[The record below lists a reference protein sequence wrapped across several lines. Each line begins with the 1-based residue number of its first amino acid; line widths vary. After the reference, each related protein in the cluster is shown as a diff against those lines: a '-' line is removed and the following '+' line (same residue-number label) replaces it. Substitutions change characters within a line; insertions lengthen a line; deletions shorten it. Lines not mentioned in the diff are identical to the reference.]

1 MTLSIQQS
9 NLNTVQRRPVAVDL
23 FAGAG
28 GFSLGMEQAGFDVLA
43 AVEYDPIHAC
53 THAYNF
59 PLTEVICADI
69 ATVTSD
75 MILDAVKR
83 SWEKHDLEGVGSRGQ
98 GGQGG
103 DGRQGEISSPLSS
116 PTPCS
121 LLPTPSPWDGKI
133 DLVFGG
139 SPCQG
144 FSLMGKRNFK
154 DERNSLIFH
163 FYRLVKELRPR
174 YFVMENVPGMIAG
187 EHKQL
192 LEQLEYQFKDAGY
205 EVRSRILNAADFSV
219 PQKRRRLFV
228 IGMLQEGVGKN
239 IIDIL
244 FPTSNKKFLTTVKD
258 AIGDLPDADTFGEL
272 ASNDEVLLIPEQL
285 EALNQKST
293 PYINFLR
300 STSFSATLFSNF
312 SYSRWWNPQL
322 LTSSMQTQHQESSKI
337 RFASTLPGQLEPTSR
352 FRRLDYNGLSHTLR
366 AGTDKTRGRHTSP
379 RPIHPELAR
388 VITVREAARLHS
400 FPDWFRFHQT
410 KWHGFR
416 QVGNAVP
423 PLLARAIGEK
433 VITALGVT
441 PTVPQTI
448 ISLGDTNLLRFTPSE
463 AKNYWS

>member
-1 MTLSIQQS
+1 MTLRTQHKTAHS
-9 NLNTVQRRPVAVDL
+9 TTTRRPVAIDL

-28 GFSLGMEQAGFDVLA
+28 GFSLGIEQAGFDVLV

-53 THAYNF
+53 THAFNF

-69 ATVTSD
+69 ATVTSS
-75 MILDAVKR
+75 MILDAAKR
-83 SWEKHDLEGVGSRGQ
+83 SWEKHYLEVS
-98 GGQGG
+98 
-103 DGRQGEISSPLSS
+103 
-116 PTPCS
+116 
-121 LLPTPSPWDGKI
+121 WNGKI

-144 FSLMGKRNFK
+144 FSMMGKRNLE

-163 FYRLVKELRPR
+163 FYRLVVGLCPR
-174 YFVMENVPGMIAG
+174 YFVMENVPGMVAG

-192 LEQLEYQFKDAGY
+192 LEQLENKFSEAGY
-205 EVRSRILNAADFSV
+205 EVLKRILNAADFSV

-228 IGMLQEGVGKN
+228 IGTLSEGVGSSPWGVGKN
-239 IIDIL
+239 IIN
-244 FPTSNKKFLTTVKD
+244 FPFRIPNSEFPITVKD
-258 AIGDLPDADTFGEL
+258 AIGDLPDADTFPEL
-272 ASNDEVLLIPEQL
+272 AINDEVSLTSEQL
-285 EALNQKST
+285 ETLNEKST
-293 PYINFLR
+293 PYIKFLR
-300 STSFSATLFSNF
+300 STSTASTNFSNF

-337 RFASTLPGQLEPTSR
+337 RFAATLPGELEPISR

-433 VITALGVT
+433 IITVLGVV
-441 PTVPQTI
+441 PSVPQTI
-448 ISLGDTNLLRFTPSE
+448 ISLGDTNLLRFAPSE
-463 AKNYWS
+463 AKDYWI

>member
-1 MTLSIQQS
+1 MILRPQHQTARS
-9 NLNTVQRRPVAVDL
+9 TTTHRPVAVDL

-28 GFSLGMEQAGFDVLA
+28 GFSLGMEQAGFDVLV

-53 THAYNF
+53 THAFNF

-75 MILDAVKR
+75 MILDAAKR
-83 SWEKHDLEGVGSRGQ
+83 SWSKH
-98 GGQGG
+98 
-103 DGRQGEISSPLSS
+103 SS
-116 PTPCS
+116 
-121 LLPTPSPWDGKI
+121 WNGKI

-144 FSLMGKRNFK
+144 FSMMGKRNLE

-163 FYRLVKELRPR
+163 FYRLVVELRPR
-174 YFVMENVPGMIAG
+174 YFVMENVPGMVAG

-192 LEQLEYQFKDAGY
+192 LEQLEHKFFSAGY
-205 EVRSRILNAADFSV
+205 GVRSRILNAADFGV
-219 PQKRRRLFV
+219 PQRRRRLFV
-228 IGMLQEGVGKN
+228 IGKDEEVGD
-239 IIDIL
+239 IINFL
-244 FPTSNKKFLTTVKD
+244 FPVSNSDAVTVKD
-258 AIGDLPDADTFGEL
+258 AIGDLPDADTFPEL
-272 ASNDEVLLIPEQL
+272 AINDEVLLTSAQL
-285 EALNQKST
+285 ETLNQKST
-293 PYINFLR
+293 PYIDFLR
-300 STSFSATLFSNF
+300 STSTASVFSNF

-337 RFASTLPGQLEPTSR
+337 RFAATLPGELEPTSR

-433 VITALGVT
+433 IITALEIV
-441 PTVPQTI
+441 PSVPQPI
-448 ISLGDTNLLRFTPSE
+448 ISLGDANLLRFVPLE
-463 AKNYWS
+463 AKDYWS